1 MSEGRQQL
9 LQQREIEQLTISRE
23 RALSHSSGENTF
35 DRSGI
40 DFQSR
45 RSPSGVL
52 VEAYARALP
61 KKGGLVPE
69 QVLREFC
76 LFLVRF
82 PQNFIFPH
90 ETCPS
95 TFIFPF
101 HCLLRDH

>member
-9 LQQREIEQLTISRE
+9 LQQREIESQTIVGE
-23 RALSHSSGENTF
+23 RAFANSPGENAL
-35 DRSGI
+35 DRQGI

-52 VEAYARALP
+52 VEAYERALP
-61 KKGGLVPE
+61 KRGGLVPE

-82 PQNFIFPH
+82 
-90 ETCPS
+90 
-95 TFIFPF
+95 
-101 HCLLRDH
+101 

>member
-9 LQQREIEQLTISRE
+9 LQSREIESQTIPVE
-23 RALSHSSGENTF
+23 RSFVSPSGDSAL

-52 VEAYARALP
+52 VEAYERALP
-61 KKGGLVPE
+61 KRGGLVPE

-82 PQNFIFPH
+82 
-90 ETCPS
+90 
-95 TFIFPF
+95 
-101 HCLLRDH
+101 

>member
-9 LQQREIEQLTISRE
+9 LQQREIESLTISGE
-23 RALSHSSGENTF
+23 RAFTNPSGENAV
-35 DRSGI
+35 DRPGI

-52 VEAYARALP
+52 VEAYERALP
-61 KKGGLVPE
+61 KRGGLVPE

-82 PQNFIFPH
+82 
-90 ETCPS
+90 
-95 TFIFPF
+95 
-101 HCLLRDH
+101 